1 MGASDHTPPTLAERM
16 VQHLHAVDTPGDWA
30 EMCMEATILEGAGP
44 MVQAARLRMPL
55 GHMPQARELMR
66 LAAES
71 RMVWLHLQS
80 RI

>member
-1 MGASDHTPPTLAERM
+1 M
-16 VQHLHAVDTPGDWA
+16 VQHLHTVDTPGDWA
-30 EMCMEATILEGAGP
+30 EMCIEATILEGAGP
-44 MVQAARLRMPL
+44 MVHAARLRMPL

-71 RMVWLHLQS
+71 RIAWLQIKS